1 MQGEGQDGMWSK
13 ARTKA
18 KVQSINVSGDLREIQ
33 FAGRNVITGFFKSA
47 VEGPAIAHALG
58 LKGDAQG
65 NLSVHG
71 GLDKAVYVY
80 PEEHYAQWEE
90 LLGSGPLTP
99 GSFGENVTSDGWLE
113 TDVCIGDVIRI
124 GTATLQVVQPRSP
137 CYKLQ
142 IRFNRPDMT
151 AVFFQQ
157 GKPGWYAS
165 VLQAG
170 TFCAGNEML
179 LLERAPENV
188 SIADIW
194 HSSVQR
200 QNDAEKIATIM
211 NLELLPRFW
220 KERIAHQLVSSH
232 DQFPMQPKGK

>member
-1 MQGEGQDGMWSK
+1 MRSE

-18 KVQSINVSGDLREIQ
+18 EVHSVNVSGNLREIQ
-33 FAGRNVITGFFKSA
+33 FAGRNVVTGFFKSA
-47 VEGPAIAHALG
+47 VKGPVVAHALG
-58 LKGDAQG
+58 LQGDAQG
-65 NLSVHG
+65 DLSVHG

-80 PEEHYAQWEE
+80 PKEHYARWEE
-90 LLGSGPLTP
+90 LLGPGPLTP
-99 GSFGENVTSDGWLE
+99 GSFGENVTSKGWLE

-151 AVFFQQ
+151 AVSHQQ

-170 TFCAGNEML
+170 TFCAGDEML
-179 LLERAPENV
+179 LLERAPEDV
-188 SIADIW
+188 SIAAIW

-200 QNDAEKIATIM
+200 QNDAEKIGTIM

-220 KERIAHQLVSSH
+220 KERIAHQLVSTR
-232 DQFPMQPKGK
+232 QGLPMQLTGR